1 MEEIVNGIV
10 LKAVDYKD
18 SDKIITLFTVEKGI
32 IIAGAKGVKK
42 AGAKLKFAVEPF
54 CFAEY
59 VLAKKSNRYTVISAQ
74 YIDSFYNLRTDLK
87 KYYLSGATGEVML
100 ASLKEG
106 DADANMFS
114 VFMDSIKNIN
124 YADGEKLTFIKFL
137 LRLFKIAGYG
147 IESENCAFCGKK
159 ISGRVFFNFQNAN
172 FSCEEHRLEG
182 YKEITALTY
191 GAFIAAKNA
200 AFCGDDGEFV
210 KISDEAQNKLIKFLL
225 YYFNY
230 KTDAV
235 IKSEPFVLTV

>member
-10 LKAVDYKD
+10 LRAVDYKD

-32 IIAGAKGVKK
+32 ITAGAKGVKK

-74 YIDSFYNLRTDLK
+74 YLDAFYNLRTDLK
-87 KYYLSGATGEVML
+87 KYYVSGALGEVVQ
-100 ASLKEG
+100 AALKEG
-106 DADANMFS
+106 DADADMFS
-114 VFMDSIKNIN
+114 VFMDAVKNVN
-124 YADGEKLTFIKFL
+124 YSVDEKLTFIKFL
-137 LRLFKIAGYG
+137 IRLFKLSGYG
-147 IESENCAFCGKK
+147 VEDEKCAFCGKK
-159 ISGRVFFNFQNAN
+159 ISGRVFFNFQNAS

-182 YKEITALTY
+182 YKEIMPLTY
-191 GAFIAAKNA
+191 NAFIAAKSA
-200 AFCGDDGEFV
+200 AFNDGGAGCENL
-210 KISDEAQNKLIKFLL
+210 SDEAKNKLIKFLL

-235 IKSEPFVLTV
+235 IKSEAFVLTV